1 MARRIEIGTAL
12 TGQDAIDFA
21 NYMQNPTYTERSNE
35 IMRKNIREYA
45 EGKCFESSFQCQL
58 NIDQK

>member
-1 MARRIEIGTAL
+1 MARRIEIETKL

-35 IMRKNIREYA
+35 IMRKIIREYE
-45 EGKCFESSFQCQL
+45 EGKRLEY
-58 NIDQK
+58 

>member
-1 MARRIEIGTAL
+1 MARRIEVVTKL

-35 IMRKNIREYA
+35 IMKKIIREC
-45 EGKCFESSFQCQL
+45 EDEERLSKL
-58 NIDQK
+58 VKDHP